1 MIFWPIFKQVCG
13 TPPGLPGDSAVF
25 CCECHSP
32 RWAPALSES
41 APGRPVRDL
50 SGFFSAFPFW
60 LLLSNPIWL
69 WKKSFPAFLLWQE
82 KSLFR
87 EDLTVMSCCLLSNLE
102 APNWI
107 FYWQCRYS
115 ELCFKRPNINLYTW
129 RTTFMERLLWKKW
142 EVTLIWAP
150 YLSQKLF
157 SFSNSEI
164 GAEIPG
170 EEGQCNWP
178 V

>member
-69 WKKSFPAFLLWQE
+69 WKKSFPAFVLWQE

-87 EDLTVMSCCLLSNLE
+87 EDLTVMSCCLLNNLE

-115 ELCFKRPNINLYTW
+115 ELCFKRPNIN
-129 RTTFMERLLWKKW
+129 F
-142 EVTLIWAP
+142 I
-150 YLSQKLF
+150 YLENYFHGKTVVEKMGSHVDM
-157 SFSNSEI
+157 ST
-164 GAEIPG
+164 IPFT
-170 EEGQCNWP
+170 ETVFFQ
-178 V
+178 